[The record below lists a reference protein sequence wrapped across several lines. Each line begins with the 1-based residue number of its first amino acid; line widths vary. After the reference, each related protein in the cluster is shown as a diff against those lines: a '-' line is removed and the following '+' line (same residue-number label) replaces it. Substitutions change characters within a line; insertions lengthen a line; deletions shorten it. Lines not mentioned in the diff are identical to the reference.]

1 LCAHVRFFASF
12 AVLGQVAVY
21 LASPQ
26 SLRTAPVNE
35 HDNRDVDEMSGEEP
49 SESEELVKVE
59 TLTPQSRGVNT
70 IVKVVS
76 KGEVR
81 SVTGRDY
88 SVRRV
93 ADALVGD
100 ETGCIYMTLWDDKID
115 AINEEATLSITNGY
129 INLFR
134 GNMRL
139 NIGKYGSYELVE
151 DSPIEEVNTEN
162 NVSDKK
168 YEQPRRFNRG
178 GGYNRGGGRGGY
190 GGRGGGR
197 GGGDR
202 RGGGGGYSSGGRSE
216 GGYQRRRY

>member
-1 LCAHVRFFASF
+1 
-12 AVLGQVAVY
+12 
-21 LASPQ
+21 
-26 SLRTAPVNE
+26 
-35 HDNRDVDEMSGEEP
+35 MSVEEP
-49 SESEELVKVE
+49 SESGEMVKIE
-59 TLTPQSRGVNT
+59 TLTPNSRGVNT

-100 ETGCIYMTLWDDKID
+100 ETGCVYMTLWDDKID
-115 AINEEATLSITNGY
+115 AISEGATLSITNGY

-134 GNMRL
+134 GNIRL

-151 DSPIEEVNTEN
+151 DSPIDEVNTEN

-168 YEQPRRFNRG
+168 YEQPRRFNRYG
-178 GGYNRGGGRGGY
+178 DRGGGSGGY
-190 GGRGGGR
+190 GGRSGGYGGSGGGR
-197 GGGDR
+197 S
-202 RGGGGGYSSGGRSE
+202 GGYGGSGGGRS

>member
-1 LCAHVRFFASF
+1 
-12 AVLGQVAVY
+12 
-21 LASPQ
+21 
-26 SLRTAPVNE
+26 
-35 HDNRDVDEMSGEEP
+35 MSGEEP

-93 ADALVGD
+93 ADVLVGD
-100 ETGCIYMTLWDDKID
+100 ETACLYMTLWDEKID
-115 AINEEATLSITNGY
+115 AINEGATLNITNGY

-139 NIGKYGSYELVE
+139 NIGKYGSYELMDE
-151 DSPIEEVNTEN
+151 SPIGEVNTEN
-162 NVSDKK
+162 NLSDNK
-168 YEQPRRFNRG
+168 YEQPRRFNRYG
-178 GGYNRGGGRGGY
+178 GGGRGGRGGY
-190 GGRGGGR
+190 GGRGGG
-197 GGGDR
+197 
-202 RGGGGGYSSGGRSE
+202 GYGGRS

>member
-1 LCAHVRFFASF
+1 
-12 AVLGQVAVY
+12 
-21 LASPQ
+21 
-26 SLRTAPVNE
+26 
-35 HDNRDVDEMSGEEP
+35 MSTEEP
-49 SESEELVKVE
+49 SENETEELVKVE
-59 TLTPQSRGVNT
+59 TLTPNSRGVNT

-100 ETGCIYMTLWDDKID
+100 ETGSIYMTLWDDKID
-115 AINEEATLSITNGY
+115 AITEEATLQITNGY

-139 NIGKYGSYELVE
+139 NIGKYGSYEVVE
-151 DSPIEEVNTEN
+151 ESPITEINTEN
-162 NVSDKK
+162 NLSDKK
-168 YEQPRRFNRG
+168 YEQERRFRRPYRQSGGYGGRRG
-178 GGYNRGGGRGGY
+178 GGGYGGGGRGG
-190 GGRGGGR
+190 
-197 GGGDR
+197 
-202 RGGGGGYSSGGRSE
+202 

>member
-1 LCAHVRFFASF
+1 
-12 AVLGQVAVY
+12 
-21 LASPQ
+21 
-26 SLRTAPVNE
+26 
-35 HDNRDVDEMSGEEP
+35 MSGEEP

-59 TLTPQSRGVNT
+59 TLTQNSRGVNT

-93 ADALVGD
+93 TDALVGD

-115 AINEEATLSITNGY
+115 AINEGATLNITNGY

-134 GNMRL
+134 GNMRI

-151 DSPIEEVNTEN
+151 DSPIDKVNTEN
-162 NVSDKK
+162 NLSEKR
-168 YEQPRRFNRG
+168 YEQPRRFNRYG
-178 GGYNRGGGRGGY
+178 GRGGDRRSGGY
-190 GGRGGGR
+190 GGR
-197 GGGDR
+197 
-202 RGGGGGYSSGGRSE
+202 S

>member
-1 LCAHVRFFASF
+1 
-12 AVLGQVAVY
+12 
-21 LASPQ
+21 
-26 SLRTAPVNE
+26 
-35 HDNRDVDEMSGEEP
+35 MSGEEP
-49 SESEELVKVE
+49 SESEEIVKVE

-70 IVKVVS
+70 VVKVVS

-100 ETGCIYMTLWDDKID
+100 ETGSLYMTLWDDKID
-115 AINEEATLSITNGY
+115 AINEGATLSITNGY

-151 DSPIEEVNTEN
+151 ESPIEEVNTEN
-162 NVSDKK
+162 NLSDKK
-168 YEQPRRFNRG
+168 YEQPRRFNRYG
-178 GGYNRGGGRGGY
+178 GRGGGRGGY
-190 GGRGGGR
+190 GGGR
-197 GGGDR
+197 GGGY
-202 RGGGGGYSSGGRSE
+202 GGRSSGG
-216 GGYQRRRY
+216 YQQRRRY

>member
-1 LCAHVRFFASF
+1 
-12 AVLGQVAVY
+12 
-21 LASPQ
+21 
-26 SLRTAPVNE
+26 
-35 HDNRDVDEMSGEEP
+35 MSGEEP

-59 TLTPQSRGVNT
+59 TLTPNSRGVNI

-76 KGEVR
+76 KGEIR

-93 ADALVGD
+93 TDALVGD
-100 ETGCIYMTLWDDKID
+100 ETASIYMTLWDEKID
-115 AINEEATLSITNGY
+115 AINDGATLRITNGY

-139 NIGKYGSYELVE
+139 NVGKYGSYEVLE
-151 DSPIEEVNTEN
+151 DSPIAEVNTEN
-162 NVSDKK
+162 NLSDKR
-168 YEQPRRFNRG
+168 YEQERRFSRG
-178 GGYNRGGGRGGY
+178 GSRGGYGGRSGGY

-197 GGGDR
+197 
-202 RGGGGGYSSGGRSE
+202 S

>member
-1 LCAHVRFFASF
+1 
-12 AVLGQVAVY
+12 
-21 LASPQ
+21 
-26 SLRTAPVNE
+26 
-35 HDNRDVDEMSGEEP
+35 MSGEEP

-59 TLTPQSRGVNT
+59 TLTPNSRGVNT

-100 ETGCIYMTLWDDKID
+100 ETGCIYMTLWDEKID
-115 AINEEATLSITNGY
+115 AINEEATMSITNGY

-151 DSPIEEVNTEN
+151 DSPITEVNTEN
-162 NVSDKK
+162 NLSDKR
-168 YEQPRRFNRG
+168 YEQERRFNRG
-178 GGYNRGGGRGGY
+178 GGGYGGRGGGGYGGRGGGGY

-197 GGGDR
+197 
-202 RGGGGGYSSGGRSE
+202 S

>member
-1 LCAHVRFFASF
+1 
-12 AVLGQVAVY
+12 
-21 LASPQ
+21 
-26 SLRTAPVNE
+26 
-35 HDNRDVDEMSGEEP
+35 MSGEEP

-59 TLTPQSRGVNT
+59 TLTPNSRGVNT

-100 ETGCIYMTLWDDKID
+100 ETGCIYMTLWDEKID
-115 AINEEATLSITNGY
+115 AINEEATMSITNGY

-151 DSPIEEVNTEN
+151 DSPITEVNTEN
-162 NVSDKK
+162 NLSDKR
-168 YEQPRRFNRG
+168 YEQERRF
-178 GGYNRGGGRGGY
+178 NRGGGRGGY
-190 GGRGGGR
+190 GDRGGGYGGR
-197 GGGDR
+197 GGGGYGD
-202 RGGGGGYSSGGRSE
+202 RGGGRS

>member
-1 LCAHVRFFASF
+1 
-12 AVLGQVAVY
+12 
-21 LASPQ
+21 
-26 SLRTAPVNE
+26 
-35 HDNRDVDEMSGEEP
+35 MSGEEP

-59 TLTPQSRGVNT
+59 TLTPNSRGVNI

-100 ETGCIYMTLWDDKID
+100 ETASIYMTLWDDKID
-115 AINEEATLSITNGY
+115 AINEEATLRITNGY

-139 NIGKYGSYELVE
+139 NVGKYGSYELVE
-151 DSPIEEVNTEN
+151 DSPITEVNTEN
-162 NVSDKK
+162 NLSDKR
-168 YEQPRRFNRG
+168 YEQERRFNR
-178 GGYNRGGGRGGY
+178 YGGRGGY
-190 GGRGGGR
+190 GGRSGGYGDR
-197 GGGDR
+197 GDR
-202 RGGGGGYSSGGRSE
+202 RS

>member
-1 LCAHVRFFASF
+1 
-12 AVLGQVAVY
+12 
-21 LASPQ
+21 
-26 SLRTAPVNE
+26 
-35 HDNRDVDEMSGEEP
+35 MSSEEP

-59 TLTPQSRGVNT
+59 ALTPNSRGVNT

-93 ADALVGD
+93 TDALVGD
-100 ETGCIYMTLWDDKID
+100 ETASIYMTLWDEKID
-115 AINEEATLSITNGY
+115 AINDGATLQITNGY

-139 NIGKYGSYELVE
+139 NVGKYGSYEVLE

-162 NVSDKK
+162 NVSDKR
-168 YEQPRRFNRG
+168 YEQERRF
-178 GGYNRGGGRGGY
+178 NRGGGRGGY
-190 GGRGGGR
+190 GGRSGGYGGR
-197 GGGDR
+197 GGG
-202 RGGGGGYSSGGRSE
+202 RS

>member
-1 LCAHVRFFASF
+1 
-12 AVLGQVAVY
+12 
-21 LASPQ
+21 
-26 SLRTAPVNE
+26 
-35 HDNRDVDEMSGEEP
+35 MSVEEP
-49 SESEELVKVE
+49 SESGEMVKIE
-59 TLTPQSRGVNT
+59 TLTPNSRGVNT

-100 ETGCIYMTLWDDKID
+100 ETGCVYMTLWDDKID
-115 AINEEATLSITNGY
+115 AISEGATLSITNGY

-134 GNMRL
+134 GNIRL

-151 DSPIEEVNTEN
+151 DSPIDEVNTEN

-168 YEQPRRFNRG
+168 YEQPRRFNRYGDRG
-178 GGYNRGGGRGGY
+178 GGGGRGGY
-190 GGRGGGR
+190 GGRS
-197 GGGDR
+197 
-202 RGGGGGYSSGGRSE
+202 GGGGGYGGSGGGRS